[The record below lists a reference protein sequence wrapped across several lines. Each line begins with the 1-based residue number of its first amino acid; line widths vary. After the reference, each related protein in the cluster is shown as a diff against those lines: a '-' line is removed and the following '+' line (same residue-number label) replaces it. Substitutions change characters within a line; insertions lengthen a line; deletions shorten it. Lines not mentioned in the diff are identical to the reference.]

1 MLADFSLGFFPFQE
15 VSGYNSV
22 GGLLTISMAGAEY
35 YYINAMNSFLIL
47 DMKGKEGSLVGVRLR
62 QGLHGHIAKFYA

>member
-1 MLADFSLGFFPFQE
+1 
-15 VSGYNSV
+15 
-22 GGLLTISMAGAEY
+22 MAGAEY